1 MSCKIELGNVHVR
14 LYHAVISNSNML
26 ENFNLKF
33 IYKIQNCMTQPNK
46 VSLEV
51 ELNASH
57 DSMGEQTNLEPL
69 QSLSLAGSIWMP
81 DASILY
87 KEPNSS
93 QSVSFKL

>member
-1 MSCKIELGNVHVR
+1 
-14 LYHAVISNSNML
+14 
-26 ENFNLKF
+26 
-33 IYKIQNCMTQPNK
+33 MTQPNK

-51 ELNASH
+51 ELDASH

-93 QSVSFKL
+93 QSVSLGYNQNAL